1 MAQVIN
7 TNIPSLNSQRNLNK
21 SQGEL
26 TTSLQRLSSGL
37 RINSAKDDAAGLAIS
52 NRFTSQIR
60 GLSQAMRN
68 ANDGISLSQTAEGAL
83 GESTNILQRVR
94 ELSIQSA
101 NSTNSASDRR
111 TLQSEVNQL
120 VSELNR
126 IADTTTFNGL
136 NLLDGSFSQQAFQI
150 GAEAGQTISIDVAGA
165 TGQILGVNKQSVNA
179 ADDGIDAATAS
190 TFSDVA
196 LSTTAFNGSA
206 AGADIP
212 TSLDTLIADQ
222 SVSVVQADGSTT
234 TTLLTTAALTTKS
247 AFSIAGALSAATG
260 VTASAG
266 RSDAVID
273 VSAMSGVEDGDL
285 VQFDINIESGVGTG
299 STQPISFNRDSTNGS
314 LYSEIS
320 SALGTAVTN
329 LNTANGDS
337 DIAFSTD
344 TTAQTFT
351 VSSLSGKNVGIDNID
366 VQDLASTTINGFS
379 GMKGVTAS
387 QDVTLGGTGPATT
400 VVSEMA
406 LTFTAEDLAADTN
419 TVALTINGNTY
430 TSAAS
435 GGGDVSIDSVL
446 ADLAANQI
454 NGNNGL
460 TAAYVTGTNILTV
473 SSAAG
478 TESIDVSALVI
489 TGGTTQTATAAAG
502 ASTTLDPNNVGT
514 SLTNGGGESISADG
528 YNAITL
534 ALQSDQ
540 GANSDSVSFN
550 LYGATSGNGV
560 AQGGSVADQFVS
572 QI

>member
-379 GMKGVTAS
+379 GMKGVTS
-387 QDVTLGGTGPATT
+387 GQTVTIAGPAVDSNLISST
-400 VVSEMA
+400 VI
-406 LTFTAEDLAADTN
+406 TFTDPAVTIGDT
-419 TVALTINGNTY
+419 I
-430 TSAAS
+430 
-435 GGGDVSIDSVL
+435 
-446 ADLAANQI
+446 
-454 NGNNGL
+454 
-460 TAAYVTGTNILTV
+460 
-473 SSAAG
+473 
-478 TESIDVSALVI
+478 SIDVD
-489 TGGTTQTATAAAG
+489 GTTFTSIAAT
-502 ASTTLDPNNVGT
+502 GT
-514 SLTNGGGESISADG
+514 DIDN
-528 YNAITL
+528 
-534 ALQSDQ
+534 QC
-540 GANSDSVSFN
+540 FN
-550 LYGATSGNGV
+550 YYDCGRFWFT
-560 AQGGSVADQFVS
+560 
-572 QI
+572 